1 MQTTTESGFNLGRAM
16 YSRGGTPT
24 ADELARNPGLYAGWS
39 WQAGYERGYSGKLP
53 CIKEVAYM
61 RGYDA
66 GKAAYEQFL
75 SQSP

>member
-1 MQTTTESGFNLGRAM
+1 MQTTKSGFDLGREI
-16 YSRGGTPT
+16 YSSGGTPT
-24 ADELARNPGLYAGWS
+24 TEQLAANPGLFAGWS

-53 CIKEVAYM
+53 CIEEVAYM